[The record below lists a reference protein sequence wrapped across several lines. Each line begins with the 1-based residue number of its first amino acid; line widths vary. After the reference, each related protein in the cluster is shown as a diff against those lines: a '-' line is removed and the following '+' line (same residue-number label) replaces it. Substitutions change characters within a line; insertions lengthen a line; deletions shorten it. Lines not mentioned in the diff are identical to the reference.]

1 MKKIENMLTS
11 IDSIID
17 SYDLKIERLNDKD
30 TLNDKDE
37 EKLSL
42 YEDIVS
48 YLNDSIDTLNEVL
61 NNIEEVKAL
70 WYEKIL
76 YIL

>member
-1 MKKIENMLTS
+1 MKKIENMITS
-11 IDSIID
+11 IEGIIEAYEIKTD
-17 SYDLKIERLNDKD
+17 RLNDKN
-30 TLNDKDE
+30 TLSDKDE

-48 YLNDSIDTLNEVL
+48 YLNDSIDALNEVL

-70 WYEKIL
+70 
-76 YIL
+76 

>member
-30 TLNDKDE
+30 TLNDKQE
-37 EKLSL
+37 ETLTL
-42 YEDIVS
+42 YEDIVN
-48 YLNDSIDTLNEVL
+48 YLNDTMDALNEVL
-61 NNIEEVKAL
+61 NTIEEVKAL
-70 WYEKIL
+70 
-76 YIL
+76 

>member
-70 WYEKIL
+70 
-76 YIL
+76 

>member
-1 MKKIENMLTS
+1 
-11 IDSIID
+11 
-17 SYDLKIERLNDKD
+17 
-30 TLNDKDE
+30 
-37 EKLSL
+37 L

>member
-1 MKKIENMLTS
+1 MKKIESMITS
-11 IDSIID
+11 IESMID

-48 YLNDSIDTLNEVL
+48 YLNDSNDALKEVL
-61 NNIEEVKAL
+61 NNFEELKEL
-70 WYEKIL
+70 
-76 YIL
+76 

>member
-1 MKKIENMLTS
+1 MKKIDNMISS
-11 IDSIID
+11 IEGIIEV
-17 SYDLKIERLNDKD
+17 YDLKIERLNDKD

-48 YLNDSIDTLNEVL
+48 YLNDSIDALNEVL

-70 WYEKIL
+70 
-76 YIL
+76 

>member
-1 MKKIENMLTS
+1 MKKIESMITS
-11 IDSIID
+11 IESIIET
-17 SYDLKIERLNDKD
+17 YDLKIERLNDKNA
-30 TLNDKDE
+30 LSDKDE

-48 YLNDSIDTLNEVL
+48 YLNDSIDALNEVL

-70 WYEKIL
+70 
-76 YIL
+76 

>member
-30 TLNDKDE
+30 TLNDKQE
-37 EKLSL
+37 ETLTL

-48 YLNDSIDTLNEVL
+48 YLNDSIDALNEVL
-61 NNIEEVKAL
+61 NAMEEVKAL
-70 WYEKIL
+70 
-76 YIL
+76 

>member
-1 MKKIENMLTS
+1 
-11 IDSIID
+11 
-17 SYDLKIERLNDKD
+17 
-30 TLNDKDE
+30 
-37 EKLSL
+37 L

-48 YLNDSIDTLNEVL
+48 YLNDSIDALNEVL

>member
-1 MKKIENMLTS
+1 MKKIESMITS
-11 IDSIID
+11 IEGIIEA
-17 SYDLKIERLNDKD
+17 YDLKIERLNDKD

-48 YLNDSIDTLNEVL
+48 YLNDSIDALNEVL

-70 WYEKIL
+70 
-76 YIL
+76 

>member
-1 MKKIENMLTS
+1 MKKIDNMISS
-11 IDSIID
+11 IEGIIEV
-17 SYDLKIERLNDKD
+17 YDLKIERLNDKD

-48 YLNDSIDTLNEVL
+48 YLNDSIDALNEVL